1 MDEEEKECFT
11 ELINSVKEL
20 KEVIKSTSK
29 ESIED
34 LNFLKV
40 PAVAKALGKNV
51 SDTRVLMKKTDFPTV
66 PDEQGDLK
74 VEEQKFIA
82 WCRAENVNINKE
94 K

>member
-20 KEVIKSTSK
+20 KQVFENKTK

-34 LNFLKV
+34 LNILKV
-40 PAVAKALGKNV
+40 PVVADTLGK
-51 SDTRVLMKKTDFPTV
+51 SKEDTRNLMRRPDFPTV

-74 VEEQKFIA
+74 VEEQAFIR
-82 WCRAENVNINKE
+82 WCRAEHINMK
-94 K
+94 

>member
-20 KEVIKSTSK
+20 KQVFENKTK

-34 LNFLKV
+34 LNILKV
-40 PAVAKALGKNV
+40 PAVADTLGK
-51 SDTRVLMKKTDFPTV
+51 SKEDTRNLMRRPDFPTV

-74 VEEQKFIA
+74 VEEQAFIR
-82 WCRAENVNINKE
+82 WCRAEHINMK
-94 K
+94 